1 MSISLSFHKVQ
12 AYWMNHSNI
21 SRLRRERTLV
31 RYASFLSFAA
41 FNKNKL
47 LSVHATTIALLLFR
61 YFDESVTWR
70 GGKGGVPRSLV
81 LCVCVVDRGLIFYPL
96 SFGHCVVCSA
106 SIKRF

>member
-12 AYWMNHSNI
+12 AYWKNHTNI

-41 FNKNKL
+41 FNKNIL
-47 LSVHATTIALLLFR
+47 LSADATTIALLVFR
-61 YFDESVTWR
+61 YFDESVIWG

-96 SFGHCVVCSA
+96 SFGHCVVCSS
-106 SIKRF
+106 SIK